1 MNGTGLFV
9 HILATIAAVLIASES
24 VTVSAADRK
33 TEKLEPYECGNIE
46 RLHTL
51 GGIFLASQPE
61 KEDFSQAKDRG
72 IKTVLNLRPASELDW
87 DEAALV
93 KLGLEYQNVP
103 ITSRDSLTDDA
114 IDRVRGI
121 LKDREKRPLLVHCA
135 SANRVGAVW
144 LAHRVLDGGL
154 SYDDALK
161 EAKTV
166 GLKTPAFEEKVK
178 DYIRRKQDEGKGE
191 SQK

>member
-1 MNGTGLFV
+1 
-9 HILATIAAVLIASES
+9 
-24 VTVSAADRK
+24 
-33 TEKLEPYECGNIE
+33 
-46 RLHTL
+46 
-51 GGIFLASQPE
+51 
-61 KEDFSQAKDRG
+61 
-72 IKTVLNLRPASELDW
+72 
-87 DEAALV
+87 
-93 KLGLEYQNVP
+93 
-103 ITSRDSLTDDA
+103 
-114 IDRVRGI
+114 
-121 LKDREKRPLLVHCA
+121 
-135 SANRVGAVW
+135 VGAVW